1 MESVRLAISQT
12 PGDTAHRNL
21 RGSVTSTA
29 DLPGAS
35 WVKFGDA
42 IAYYGNASDWPHVSE
57 AAGRASLSLRDHP
70 HEIDPKHLHVVIQKG
85 NLFQRKYPEIPII
98 LDKGRFLL
106 VEMHA
111 EQAQRLSGAPPCYS
125 IHPLEAMAAA
135 DPRGKNR
142 IVFTAHN
149 GPAIRASARAADPAV
164 RELVSG
170 LSRTTFEADLT
181 KLAQFPTRNSITTHF
196 KDACN
201 FAKEQFATMGYAT
214 RLQDIAVNGA
224 SSANVVSERVGAGA
238 QPRRLV
244 LVTAHLDSINGHAG
258 GDSAAVAP
266 GADDDGSG
274 SAGVLE
280 IARALKDHHG
290 KNDLQFVL
298 FGGEEEGLLGSDE
311 FVRSMNATDRARV
324 QAVVQMDMIGSLNTA
339 IDTRAL
345 QAYLGH
351 RNIQHTV
358 RYTEL
363 SPTRFKNF
371 WRSVK
376 GLSVVN
382 GCQSISTIYTV
393 SERVRS
399 PEAKDARILFR
410 VYEIPD
416 RALADRISINT
427 NSQTAHTLGIR
438 GPGFACG
445 TGGLGKRLHADFHQF
460 AEQRRA
466 RRTSKIKWRPL
477 P

>member
-1 MESVRLAISQT
+1 MESVRLAISQAA
-12 PGDTAHRNL
+12 GDTAHRNL
-21 RGSVTSTA
+21 RGSATSTA

-57 AAGRASLSLRDHP
+57 AAGRASFPLRDHP

-85 NLFQRKYPEIPII
+85 NLFQRKHAEIPVI

-106 VEMHA
+106 VEMHP
-111 EQAQRLSGAPPCYS
+111 EQAQRLSGRHAPCYS
-125 IHPLEAMAAA
+125 IHPLEAMEAA

-142 IVFTAHN
+142 IVFTAHS
-149 GPAIRASARAADPAV
+149 GAGIRASARAADPAV
-164 RELVSG
+164 RELVSR

-181 KLAQFPTRNSITTHF
+181 KLTQFPTRNSTTTHF
-196 KDACN
+196 KNACN
-201 FAKEQFATMGYAT
+201 FAKEQFVTMGYAT

-224 SSANVVSERVGAGA
+224 SSANVVAERVGAGA
-238 QPRRLV
+238 RPRRLV

-280 IARALKDHHG
+280 IARALRDHHG

-339 IDTRAL
+339 MPTVLLEGASLSQPLIDGLAAAAAT
-345 QAYLGH
+345 
-351 RNIQHTV
+351 
-358 RYTEL
+358 YTSLAVQTSLIPADSDHVSFLE
-363 SPTRFKNF
+363 
-371 WRSVK
+371 K
-376 GLSVVN
+376 GIAAVL
-382 GCQSISTIYTV
+382 TI
-393 SERVRS
+393 EG
-399 PEAKDARILFR
+399 
-410 VYEIPD
+410 
-416 RALADRISINT
+416 ADRSNHVIHTANDTLDLINFDLALEILRM
-427 NSQTAHTLGIR
+427 NTAFVVEAL
-438 GPGFACG
+438 
-445 TGGLGKRLHADFHQF
+445 
-460 AEQRRA
+460 RA
-466 RRTSKIKWRPL
+466 
-477 P
+477 